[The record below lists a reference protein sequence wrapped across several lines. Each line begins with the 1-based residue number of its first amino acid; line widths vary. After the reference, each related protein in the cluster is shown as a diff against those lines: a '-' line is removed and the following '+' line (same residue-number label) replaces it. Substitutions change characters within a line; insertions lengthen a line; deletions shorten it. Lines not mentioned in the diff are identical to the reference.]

1 MNATTVEIAF
11 EVAGWP
17 PTKNEAQSLLAPG
30 HSHAPGVRDLL
41 LAAQQATEASGWQR
55 VDGPVRLEV
64 VICGRTGRRPTR
76 RNAASATSSPPC
88 CCARSSTA
96 SNTASAPTS

>member
-41 LAAQQATEASGWQR
+41 LAAQQATEASSGEGSR
-55 VDGPVRLEV
+55 IGS
-64 VICGRTGRRPTR
+64 GRQ
-76 RNAASATSSPPC
+76 
-88 CCARSSTA
+88 
-96 SNTASAPTS
+96 